1 MIMKNSARKYPIA
14 DSGIELDSYF
24 AALFYF
30 HFTFGIHQ
38 LKNEIMDTKEMLQ
51 KTIGQEENYFIS
63 CIIRSILH
71 HWMVDSL

>member
-1 MIMKNSARKYPIA
+1 MIMKNSVRKYPIA
-14 DSGIELDSYF
+14 DFGIKLDSYF

-38 LKNEIMDTKEMLQ
+38 QKNEIMDTKEMLQ

-63 CIIRSILH
+63 CIIHSILH